1 MMGSFSIWHWLIVL
15 IIVVLVFGT
24 KKLRNLGGD
33 VGGAVKS
40 FKDAMAESK
49 NGDSPV
55 DPMKGKGDAVE
66 LKEVTSNVSSVDVPV
81 VKAIP
86 KKRTPAKA
94 KSTTSSVA
102 KSTVAKKPVVKKP
115 AIKKPAV
122 KKTAA
127 K

>member
-1 MMGSFSIWHWLIVL
+1 MFGLTSPLHWLIVL
-15 IIVVLVFGT
+15 LIVVLIFGT

-33 VGGAVKS
+33 VGGAVKN

-49 NGDSPV
+49 N
-55 DPMKGKGDAVE
+55 GDAVE

-115 AIKKPAV
+115 ATKKPAV

>member
-1 MMGSFSIWHWLIVL
+1 MIMGSFSIWHWLIVL
-15 IIVVLVFGT
+15 IIVVLIFGT

-40 FKDAMAESK
+40 FKDAMAEGKSGDVSESK
-49 NGDSPV
+49 
-55 DPMKGKGDAVE
+55 DAA
-66 LKEVTSNVSSVDVPV
+66 SNLIEAEVPV

-86 KKRTPAKA
+86 KKRAPAKA

-102 KSTVAKKPVVKKP
+102 KSTAAKKPVVKKP
-115 AIKKPAV
+115 AV
-122 KKTAA
+122 KKTVV

>member
-1 MMGSFSIWHWLIVL
+1 MFGLTSPLHWLIVL
-15 IIVVLVFGT
+15 LIVVLIFGT

-33 VGGAVKS
+33 VGGAVKN
-40 FKDAMAESK
+40 FKDAMAE
-49 NGDSPV
+49 
-55 DPMKGKGDAVE
+55 GKSGDAVE
-66 LKEVTSNVSSVDVPV
+66 LKEANSTLSSVEVPV

-94 KSTTSSVA
+94 KSTTSPVA

-115 AIKKPAV
+115 APKKPAV
-122 KKTAA
+122 KKTVV